1 MRLPIWLKKYYNRFG
16 DDRAVIFLLNQEF
29 LFILLKLQGDF
40 FMLKINEV
48 KTMFIGQIL
57 KHNQPDIYNKLKD
70 KYGLRFNDYK
80 RMMEEG
86 HAYKRTKGGAYRQ
99 VR

>member
-1 MRLPIWLKKYYNRFG
+1 
-16 DDRAVIFLLNQEF
+16 
-29 LFILLKLQGDF
+29 
-40 FMLKINEV
+40 
-48 KTMFIGQIL
+48 MFIGQIL